1 MTLAEALTMYNIP
14 YVITETI
21 TGSGFTSYKLIP
33 TGSSATPER
42 LKSKLNAINS
52 ATGSKYE
59 IVDTSNGVILRS
71 RTGSPIYN
79 YFDYNGYIDYKDSKI
94 PFIVG
99 FDSGGGIILDNLD
112 NARHIL
118 VAGTT
123 GSGKSVFLHNL
134 IFTFCCNLNNYV
146 YLVDC
151 KQVEFS
157 VYENHALV
165 ANNVFGD
172 ISAAKICYHLTDLMD
187 ERYIK
192 MKAAGVNDFE
202 DFKNLYPEEKRHILV
217 IDELSDLIGDKKARN
232 AIIPELLRLAQKGRA
247 AGVHVILATQR
258 PDSTVIN
265 GTLKGN
271 IPTRIAFKTI
281 SRIDS
286 QIILD
291 RTGAETLAGNGDG
304 LYMRS
309 NGSTLERVQAPFIK
323 PDDIRKLTKKTA

>member
-1 MTLAEALTMYNIP
+1 MKLNEALTMYNIP
-14 YVITETI
+14 YIITETI
-21 TGSGFTSYKLIP
+21 TGGGFTSYKLIP

-59 IVDTSNGVILRS
+59 IVDTSNGITLRT
-71 RTGSPIYN
+71 RNGETIYN
-79 YFDYNGYIDYKDSKI
+79 YFDYNGYIDYKDSKC

-99 FDSGGGIILDNLD
+99 FNQSGVILDNLD
-112 NARHIL
+112 AARHMLI
-118 VAGTT
+118 AGTT
-123 GSGKSVFLHNL
+123 GSGKSVFLHDL
-134 IFTFCCNLNNYV
+134 IVSFACNPHTAL
-146 YLVDC
+146 YLIDC

-157 VYENHALV
+157 IYEHNALI
-165 ANNVFGD
+165 ANNVFGE

-202 DFKNLYPEEKRHILV
+202 DFKKIYPEEKRHILV

-258 PDSTVIN
+258 PDSTIIN

-309 NGSTLERVQAPFIK
+309 NGSNLERVQAPFIK
-323 PDDIRKLTKKTA
+323 TDDIRKLTKKTA

>member
-1 MTLAEALTMYNIP
+1 MTLNEALTLYNLP
-14 YVITETI
+14 YVITETN
-21 TGSGFTSYKLIP
+21 TGGGFTSYKLTP
-33 TGSSATPER
+33 TGSSATINR
-42 LKSKLNAINS
+42 LKTRLDDLMI
-52 ATGSKYE
+52 ATGQNLE
-59 IVDTSNGVILRS
+59 LIAGDGLILRS
-71 RTGSPIYN
+71 RTGSSIYN
-79 YFDYNGYIDYKDSKI
+79 YFDYNGYIDYTDSKI

-134 IFTFCCNLNNYV
+134 IFTFCCNRNNYV

-165 ANNVFGD
+165 ANNVFGEM
-172 ISAAKICYHLTDLMD
+172 SAAKICYHLTDLMD
-187 ERYIK
+187 DRYCQ
-192 MKAAGVNDFE
+192 MKRAGVNNFE
-202 DFKNLYPEEKRHILV
+202 DFKKLYPEERRHILV
-217 IDELSDLIGDKKARN
+217 IDELSDLIGDKKAKN
-232 AIIPELLRLAQKGRA
+232 AIVPELLRIAQKGRA

-291 RTGAETLAGNGDG
+291 RTGAEKLAGNGDG
-304 LYMRS
+304 LYLK
-309 NGSTLERVQAPFIK
+309 NGSMVLQRVQSPFITLE
-323 PDDIRKLTKKTA
+323 DIKKTA

>member
-1 MTLAEALTMYNIP
+1 MKLEEALRLYNLP
-14 YVITETI
+14 YIITETI
-21 TGSGFTSYKLIP
+21 TGGGFTSYKLTP
-33 TGSSATPER
+33 TGSSATINR
-42 LKSKLNAINS
+42 LKTRLDDLMI
-52 ATGSKYE
+52 ATGQNLE
-59 IVDTSNGVILRS
+59 LIAGDGLILRS
-71 RTGSPIYN
+71 RTGSSIYN
-79 YFDYNGYIDYKDSKI
+79 YFDYNGYIDYSDSKI

-134 IFTFCCNLNNYV
+134 IFTFCCNRNNYV

-157 VYENHALV
+157 VYEDHALV
-165 ANNVFGD
+165 ATSVFGET
-172 ISAAKICYHLTDLMD
+172 SAAKICYHLTDLMD
-187 ERYIK
+187 DRYCQ
-192 MKAAGVNDFE
+192 MKKAGVNSFE
-202 DFKNLYPEEKRHILV
+202 DFKKLYPEERRHILV
-217 IDELSDLIGDKKARN
+217 IDELSDLIGDKKAKN
-232 AIIPELLRLAQKGRA
+232 AIVPELLRIAQKGRA

-291 RTGAETLAGNGDG
+291 RTGAEKLAGNGDG
-304 LYMRS
+304 LYLK
-309 NGSTLERVQAPFIK
+309 NGSLTLQRVQSPFITLE
-323 PDDIRKLTKKTA
+323 DIKKTA

>member
-1 MTLAEALTMYNIP
+1 MTLENALSLYNIP
-14 YVITETI
+14 YIITETI
-21 TGSGFTSYKLIP
+21 TGGGFTSYRMTP
-33 TGSSATPER
+33 AGSSATPER

-59 IVDTSNGVILRS
+59 IVDTSNGVTIRM
-71 RTGSPIYN
+71 RNGSPIYN
-79 YFDYNGYIDYKDSKI
+79 YFDYNGYIDYTDSRI

-99 FDSGGGIILDNLD
+99 FNQSGVILDNLD
-112 NARHIL
+112 NARHML

-134 IFTFCCNLNNYV
+134 IVSFACNPHTAL

-151 KQVEFS
+151 KQVEFN
-157 VYENHALV
+157 VYEKNALI
-165 ANNVFGD
+165 ANNVFGE

-187 ERYIK
+187 KRYIK
-192 MKAAGVNDFE
+192 MKAAGFNDFE
-202 DFKNLYPEEKRHILV
+202 DFKKIYPEEKRHILV

-232 AIIPELLRLAQKGRA
+232 TIIPELLRLAQKGRA

-271 IPTRIAFKTI
+271 IPTRLAFKTI

-323 PDDIRKLTKKTA
+323 TDDIRKLTKKTA

>member
-1 MTLAEALTMYNIP
+1 MTLSEALTMYNIP

-21 TGSGFTSYKLIP
+21 NGGGFTSYKLIP
-33 TGSSATPER
+33 TGSTATPER

-52 ATGSKYE
+52 ATGLLFE

-71 RTGSPIYN
+71 WTGSTTYN
-79 YFDYNGYIDYKDSKI
+79 YFDYNGYIDYKDSKC

-99 FDSGGGIILDNLD
+99 FDSGGGIILDSLD

-134 IFTFCCNLNNYV
+134 IFTFACNSHTLL

-151 KQVEFS
+151 KQVEFN
-157 VYENHALV
+157 VYEKNALI
-165 ANNVFGD
+165 ANDVFGE

-187 ERYIK
+187 DRYIK

-202 DFKNLYPEEKRHILV
+202 DFKKIYPEEKRHILV

-271 IPTRIAFKTI
+271 IPTRLSFKTI

-291 RTGAETLAGNGDG
+291 RTGAEKLAGNGDG
-304 LYMRS
+304 LYLK
-309 NGSTLERVQAPFIK
+309 NGSLSLQRIQAPFLTL
-323 PDDIRKLTKKTA
+323 DDIRKTA